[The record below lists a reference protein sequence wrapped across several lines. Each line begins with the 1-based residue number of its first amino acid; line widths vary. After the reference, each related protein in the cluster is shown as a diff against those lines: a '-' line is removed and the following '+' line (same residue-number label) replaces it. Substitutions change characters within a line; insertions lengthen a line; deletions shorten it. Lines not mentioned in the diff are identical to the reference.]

1 MVFDIIF
8 ADASVASLGFY
19 YLYIAMLSNEGI
31 VHWLHDSG
39 HYVYFFIVH
48 LLIKDG
54 CCIISACDAGLLI
67 FTISL
72 KNENIKINV
81 KSQGGLLILIKFRVI
96 CSVFTGGIRQCYRL
110 MKPENPTLT

>member
-1 MVFDIIF
+1 
-8 ADASVASLGFY
+8 
-19 YLYIAMLSNEGI
+19 MLSNEGI

-39 HYVYFFIVH
+39 HYVYNFFIVH

-54 CCIISACDAGLLI
+54 YCIISACDAGLLI

-81 KSQGGLLILIKFRVI
+81 KLRDGLLILIKFRVI
-96 CSVFTGGIRQCYRL
+96 C
-110 MKPENPTLT
+110 